1 MTDKVELPQT
11 IAILSPRPSGILP
24 RGRNALKGADPQRNF
39 RCPDDKWKSVQ
50 EACELLGMN
59 TAEFARWVTYAAA
72 NSVLLIAQQQ
82 KVVPTPVKIKI
93 QEKKEETIIP
103 IRKVSNPYGLK

>member
-72 NSVLLIAQQQ
+72 NEVIRIANEQ
-82 KVVPTPVKIKI
+82 KVAPVPVKVVV
-93 QEKKEETIIP
+93 QDKKPEVIIP
-103 IRKVSNPYGLK
+103 ARKVTNPYGLK